1 MQSDEERLN
10 IYRAA
15 LANLCMQ
22 NGGSVVVKT
31 MPRTPP
37 GTLMNR
43 WVEDG
48 IEFRFVSD
56 EQGLVQ

>member
-1 MQSDEERLN
+1 MQTDEERLN

-22 NGGSVVVKT
+22 NGGTLHVKT
-31 MPRTPP
+31 LDRTPP
-37 GTLMNR
+37 GTILNR

-48 IEFRFVSD
+48 IEFRFMPDGVP
-56 EQGLVQ
+56 Q